1 MNGNETLNY
10 LNKKYGN
17 NGVKFENTGTAIKII
32 NAEGESICF
41 NKNPENEK
49 DADYL
54 VKFYVQALHDGIT
67 ENKELQ
73 QKFYFD
79 DDEALKYASWLCTGK
94 ENVEEFEKRFSANVD
109 KAVLDDGYFGY
120 ISTYLT
126 SNKYEYYLTL
136 YDVDVDR
143 EIPNEL
149 IKFEKM
155 FDKITENKETK
166 KYIKEKNYEKKLC
179 RNRTEGYEL
188 HRICITERQRRIF
201 VGQGNFIQGTG

>member
-41 NKNPENEK
+41 NKTENEK

-155 FDKITENKETK
+155 FDKITENKE
-166 KYIKEKNYEKKLC
+166 
-179 RNRTEGYEL
+179 
-188 HRICITERQRRIF
+188 IF
-201 VGQGNFIQGTG
+201 VEANGYLVDIFYKDESIYEINLLEEKADEVEKYLKNKLEIQ

>member
-1 MNGNETLNY
+1 MNGTETLKY

-32 NAEGESICF
+32 NAEGRSICL
-41 NKNPENEK
+41 NENPENEK
-49 DADYL
+49 EADYL
-54 VKFYVQALHDGIT
+54 VKFYIQALHDGIT
-67 ENKELQ
+67 ENKQLQ

-109 KAVLDDGYFGY
+109 KGALDDGYFGY

-136 YDVDVDR
+136 YDVDIDR

-155 FDKITENKETK
+155 FDKITENKE
-166 KYIKEKNYEKKLC
+166 
-179 RNRTEGYEL
+179 
-188 HRICITERQRRIF
+188 IF
-201 VGQGNFIQGTG
+201 VEANGYLVDIFYKDESIYEINLIEEKANEVEKYLKDKLEIQ

>member
-1 MNGNETLNY
+1 M
-10 LNKKYGN
+10 
-17 NGVKFENTGTAIKII
+17 
-32 NAEGESICF
+32 
-41 NKNPENEK
+41 
-49 DADYL
+49 
-54 VKFYVQALHDGIT
+54 KFYVQALHDGIT

-94 ENVEEFEKRFSANVD
+94 ENVEEFEKRFFANVD
-109 KAVLDDGYFGY
+109 KGVLDDGYFGY

-155 FDKITENKETK
+155 FDRITEKEEIYVEANGYLVDIFYK
-166 KYIKEKNYEKKLC
+166 DENIYEINLIEEKANEVEKYLKDKL
-179 RNRTEGYEL
+179 E
-188 HRICITERQRRIF
+188 
-201 VGQGNFIQGTG
+201 IQ

>member
-1 MNGNETLNY
+1 MEEIMNGTETLKY

-32 NAEGESICF
+32 NAEGRSICL
-41 NKNPENEK
+41 NENPENEK
-49 DADYL
+49 EADYL
-54 VKFYVQALHDGIT
+54 VKFYIQALHDGIT
-67 ENKELQ
+67 ENKQLQ

-109 KAVLDDGYFGY
+109 KGALDDGYFGY

-136 YDVDVDR
+136 YDVDIDR

-155 FDKITENKETK
+155 FDKITENKE
-166 KYIKEKNYEKKLC
+166 
-179 RNRTEGYEL
+179 
-188 HRICITERQRRIF
+188 IF
-201 VGQGNFIQGTG
+201 VEANGYLVDIFYKDESIYEINLIEEKANEVEKYLKDKLEIQ

>member
-1 MNGNETLNY
+1 MNGTETLKY

-32 NAEGESICF
+32 NAEGRSICL
-41 NKNPENEK
+41 NENPENEK
-49 DADYL
+49 EADYL
-54 VKFYVQALHDGIT
+54 VKFYIQALHDGIT
-67 ENKELQ
+67 ENKQLQ

-94 ENVEEFEKRFSANVD
+94 ENMEEFEKRFSANVD
-109 KAVLDDGYFGY
+109 KGALDDGYFGY

-155 FDKITENKETK
+155 FDRITEKEEIYVEANGYLVDIFYK
-166 KYIKEKNYEKKLC
+166 DENIYEINLIEEKANEVEKYLKDKL
-179 RNRTEGYEL
+179 E
-188 HRICITERQRRIF
+188 
-201 VGQGNFIQGTG
+201 IQ

>member
-1 MNGNETLNY
+1 MNTIETLKY

-41 NKNPENEK
+41 KKNPENEK

-67 ENKELQ
+67 ENKQLQ

-94 ENVEEFEKRFSANVD
+94 ENMEEFKKRFSANVD
-109 KAVLDDGYFGY
+109 KGVLDDGYFGY

-155 FDKITENKETK
+155 FDKITENKE
-166 KYIKEKNYEKKLC
+166 
-179 RNRTEGYEL
+179 
-188 HRICITERQRRIF
+188 IF
-201 VGQGNFIQGTG
+201 VEANGYLVDIFYKDESIYEINLLEEKADEVEKYLKNKLEIQ

>member
-1 MNGNETLNY
+1 MNGTETLKY

-32 NAEGESICF
+32 NAEGESVFF
-41 NKNPENEK
+41 NENPESER

-67 ENKELQ
+67 ENKQLQ
-73 QKFYFD
+73 QKFCFE

-155 FDKITENKETK
+155 FDKITENKE
-166 KYIKEKNYEKKLC
+166 
-179 RNRTEGYEL
+179 
-188 HRICITERQRRIF
+188 IF
-201 VGQGNFIQGTG
+201 VEANGYLVDIFYKDESIYEINLLEEKADEVEKYLKNKLEIQ

>member
-32 NAEGESICF
+32 NAEGESLCF

-155 FDKITENKETK
+155 FDKITENKE
-166 KYIKEKNYEKKLC
+166 
-179 RNRTEGYEL
+179 
-188 HRICITERQRRIF
+188 IF
-201 VGQGNFIQGTG
+201 VEANGYLVDIFYKDESIYEINLLEEKADEVEKYLKNKLEIQ